1 MGLERN
7 PSWPWGRTPLCC
19 QRPWE
24 NGQKQVL
31 LLWKSTFSIIKI
43 DSHTDQHSFFLCS
56 TTMWLWVWLWTNW
69 LQIVLPSNHIPL
81 LFSILIRALMLGKM
95 TVLHVWLT
103 GDLWKDWHEGLF
115 LDHSTSSKCQNHW
128 WSLRGESTSMKES
141 SHCLIVFMQSLLFPS
156 FQFTQWCVWLIYW
169 SDCSST
175 WCNRVRPKTQEGGL
189 INCRQQD

>member
-1 MGLERN
+1 MHFSCHCYLSYHNIIKLPYILTSMLLLFFFFFLFLPGLWMGLERN

-24 NGQKQVL
+24 NGQKQV

-103 GDLWKDWHEGLF
+103 GIYGKTDMKGYSWIIPLH
-115 LDHSTSSKCQNHW
+115 QNVKI
-128 WSLRGESTSMKES
+128 T
-141 SHCLIVFMQSLLFPS
+141 
-156 FQFTQWCVWLIYW
+156 
-169 SDCSST
+169 
-175 WCNRVRPKTQEGGL
+175 GGP
-189 INCRQQD
+189 